1 MVRPL
6 LLGLRGLLL
15 LVVRDVGAV
24 RLGILDLTVG
34 IIRLESAGMVGLLG
48 FFLGPLET
56 RRLWFLLV
64 VDAESRVVDALEE
77 KVDVSE
83 GFEMNDYF

>member
-6 LLGLRGLLL
+6 LLGLRCLLL

-24 RLGILDLTVG
+24 RLGILDLAVG

-48 FFLGPLET
+48 FFLGPFKT

-64 VDAESRVVDALEE
+64 VDAESRVVDALKE